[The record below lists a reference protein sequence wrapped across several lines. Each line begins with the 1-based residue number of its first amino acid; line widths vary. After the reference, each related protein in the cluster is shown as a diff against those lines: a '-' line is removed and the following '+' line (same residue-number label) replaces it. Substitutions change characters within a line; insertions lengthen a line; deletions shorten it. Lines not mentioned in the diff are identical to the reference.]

1 MQYQGSAK
9 ASLRWS
15 LFPKGKRGVTNIVLM
30 LGVAM
35 CIAILLIGGF
45 LLVTKLVEAQARSSP
60 EYLATELVTLINT
73 VQTAPETITFNYYTE
88 TDVNGFPVIGSLE
101 IDDSKNLLCI
111 HPKTEDEIFGSI
123 ADQAAVGAGFG
134 AVGYVPNR
142 IRSAVAARAASKA
155 AQYKAIFGDMSSIG
169 LDEKM
174 LYRAGSDTEEGL
186 ILRKYLANPQSLS
199 KTEGKTLQKLVTKDE
214 MRQLRTAQKV
224 VSNNPA
230 LAKGLEASVEKPDSL
245 SERIMAKI
253 PYTDEK
259 KVATLGEQVMV
270 QMEKAGEN
278 PSLWER
284 TKGALKATA
293 KAPGQIIFMGG
304 TLFATYMLTGG
315 DWQTTSLVAV
325 QLVGYR
331 YAYKFVGWIAEKVV
345 AKFGTSLAAAV
356 PPTVVAATAYKTFGE
371 ICKDDPD
378 PISKPVICATAG
390 IAKAAEV
397 LTNIVFSAYNTIL
410 LDTQLLTI
418 LSASSHQVA
427 VERNALACKTFEAP
441 KQVLLTP
448 PNCNPEVKYGAAFQ
462 NYQAIGAGTFWTTAG
477 ALWVATYWSFTT
489 AFIPSASNIP
499 QIEAYGALAAGMT
512 PAYGS
517 LAATLIQDPTGLI
530 PKSGCNPNSCDTK
543 YLRQDCPN
551 WFLAQTGLTSQ
562 VSGSYFSTMLEG
574 GPVCAAMALTGMAG
588 TLCNAARFTT
598 GMAIFLTAPSEVFN
612 FFLQGYAVGLNKP
625 EIKSKTAPEFPNL
638 TNEFSDNQGFWYAEL
653 PYTIEITKVYTNE
666 TTLGSRN
673 PPIIIKKV

>member
-15 LFPKGKRGVTNIVLM
+15 LFPKGKRGVTNVVLM

-45 LLVTKLVEAQARSSP
+45 LLVTKLVQAQASSSS
-60 EYLATELVTLINT
+60 EFLSTELVTLINT
-73 VQTAPETITFNYYTE
+73 VQTAPETATFEYYTE
-88 TDVNGFPVIGSLE
+88 TDQNGFPVIGSLE
-101 IDDSKNLLCI
+101 IDDSKNLLCV

-123 ADQAAVGAGFG
+123 ADQAAIGAGFG
-134 AVGYVPNR
+134 AIGYVPNR
-142 IRSAVAARAASKA
+142 IRSATAARAAVRS
-155 AQYKAIFGDMSSIG
+155 AQNKAIFGDMADLG
-169 LDEKM
+169 LDEKL
-174 LYRAGSDTEEGL
+174 LYRAGSDTGEGL
-186 ILRKYLANPQSLS
+186 MLRKAMVNPQSLS
-199 KTEGKTLQKLVTKDE
+199 WKEDQILMKTLTDNE
-214 MRQLRTAQKV
+214 IRQVENAQKV
-224 VSNNPA
+224 VANNPA
-230 LAKGLEASVEKPDSL
+230 LAKGLEASVQKPDSL
-245 SERIMAKI
+245 SERIAAKI
-253 PYTDEK
+253 PYTEEN
-259 KVATLGEQVMV
+259 KVATLGEQAMV
-270 QMEKAGEN
+270 EMQKAGEK
-278 PSLWER
+278 PGLLKRVGGELMP
-284 TKGALKATA
+284 TKG
-293 KAPGQIIFMGG
+293 QMIFWGG

-325 QLVGYR
+325 QLVGYKF
-331 YAYKFVGWIAEKVV
+331 AYKFVGWIAEKVV

-356 PPTVVAATAYKTFGE
+356 PQSVTEATAYKMFGE
-371 ICKDDPD
+371 AAKLPPPANFPFI
-378 PISKPVICATAG
+378 IAAAA
-390 IAKAAEV
+390 AKAAEV
-397 LTNIVFSAYNTIL
+397 LTNIIFSVYNTIL
-410 LDTQLLTI
+410 MDTQLLTI

-462 NYQAIGAGTFWTTAG
+462 NYQALGAGTFWATAVS
-477 ALWVATYWSFTT
+477 LWIATGWSAST
-489 AFIPSASNIP
+489 AFIPSATDIP
-499 QIEAYGALAAGMT
+499 AIEAYGALALGMT

-530 PKSGCNPNSCDTK
+530 PKSGCNPDSCDTK

-551 WFLAQTGLTSQ
+551 WFLAQTGLTSAI
-562 VSGSYFSTMLEG
+562 SGSYFSVMLQG
-574 GPVCAAMALTGMAG
+574 GPMCAALSLTGMAG

-612 FFLQGYAVGLNKP
+612 FFLQAYAVGLNKP
-625 EIKSKTAPEFPNL
+625 EIKSKTAPEFPDL

-666 TTLGSRN
+666 TTLNSRN
-673 PPIIIKKV
+673 PPLIIKKV